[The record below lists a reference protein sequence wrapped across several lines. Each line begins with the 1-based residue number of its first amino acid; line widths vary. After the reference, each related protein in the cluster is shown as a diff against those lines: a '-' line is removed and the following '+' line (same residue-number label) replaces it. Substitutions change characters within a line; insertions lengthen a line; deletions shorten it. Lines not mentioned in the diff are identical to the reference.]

1 VSKSF
6 KRKPKLRRLKKTY
19 LIVCEGACEEI
30 YFKGLKRLEQLKNI
44 NVEIINPTISTPY
57 EIFRYAGK
65 ELREREYDKVF
76 CLIDGDVLGNKEEI
90 DKKAGRKGVT
100 AIVSRPCFELWYL
113 LHYKY
118 TDREFHNCGELIS
131 KELSKFIPGYEKS
144 KRYHSKKSFYATL
157 KTSLE
162 TAILNAGKL
171 ENVNIKNNKQTG
183 TSTDIY
189 KLVKQILQGNH

>member
-1 VSKSF
+1 VSKGF
-6 KRKPKLRRLKKTY
+6 KRKPKVRRLKKTY

-30 YFKGLKRLEQLKNI
+30 YFKGLKRWEQLKNI
-44 NVEIINPTISTPY
+44 NVEIINPNISTPY

-65 ELREREYDKVF
+65 KLREREYDTVF
-76 CLIDGDVLGNKEEI
+76 CVIDGDVLGNKNET
-90 DKKAGRKGVT
+90 DKKASRKGVT
-100 AIVSRPCFELWYL
+100 AIVSRPSFELWYL

-118 TDREFHNCGELIS
+118 TGKEFHHCWELIS
-131 KELSKFIPGYEKS
+131 KELLKFIPNYEKS
-144 KRYHSKKSFYATL
+144 KRYHSKKSFYAIL

-171 ENVNIKNNKQTG
+171 ESENIKNNKPTG

-189 KLVKQILQGNH
+189 KLVKQILQN